1 MGVSA
6 IAYLR
11 RSSDR
16 NGGAESYEAQKAA
29 VLELAKRD
37 GDPEPELIVEWG
49 RSGADADSTG
59 RGGRRKAWP
68 QLRHRIRDGEVTAL
82 YSYSL
87 SRLARS
93 TRELLDVIEECDR
106 AGVHVVLAKE
116 GVVTG
121 NSASGKLYLTVLGA
135 VATFEAEVAAERVRD
150 AHAVKRARG
159 EVVWRLPYGQRIGA
173 DGKPEPDPEAMV
185 VIRMAKELLEERGTL
200 RGVARELNRL
210 AIPSPNGRDWN
221 GESVGLIT
229 NSDEQGNRLSPRKR
243 TGRAGR
249 RGPVRALT
257 KLLHCATCGR
267 LLSPQAHRFKKGDYY
282 SWVCLGSRTAP
293 DHPRPNGRGEPILL
307 PLLQAEAARMQVP
320 VDRVAVV
327 EAAQEKLEWF
337 DERERRLMGA
347 VEAGLW
353 SLAEVSARL
362 EAIHAERRQVE
373 ARTVVADVPQEI
385 DWSWE
390 PTALNDVLHAL
401 WEKVS
406 VDLAAGTIEVTWR
419 DPSLRRP

>member
-1 MGVSA
+1 MTAV
-6 IAYLR
+6 AYLR

-16 NGGAESYEAQKAA
+16 NGGSESYEAQKAA
-29 VLELAKRD
+29 VLELATRN

-49 RSGADADSTG
+49 RSGADAGSTG
-59 RGGRRKAWP
+59 RGGRHKAWP
-68 QLRHRIRDGEVTAL
+68 QLRQRIREGELTAL

-93 TRELLDVIEECDR
+93 TRELLDVIEECDQ

-121 NSASGKLYLTVLGA
+121 NNASGKLYLTVLGA

-150 AHAVKRARG
+150 AHAAKRARG

-173 DGKPEPDPEAMV
+173 DGKPEPDPEAV
-185 VIRMAKELLEERGTL
+185 AVIRKAKELLAEQGTL
-200 RGVARELNRL
+200 RGTARELNRL
-210 AIPSPNGRDWN
+210 GIASPNGKAWN

-229 NSDEQGNRLSPRKR
+229 NSDDEGNRLSPRKR

-249 RGPVRALT
+249 RGPVRALS
-257 KLLHCATCGR
+257 KLLHCAACGR

-293 DHPRPNGRGEPILL
+293 DHPKPNGRGEPILL
-307 PLLQAEAARMQVP
+307 PLLQSEAARMQVP
-320 VDRVAVV
+320 VDRVAVA
-327 EAAQEKLEWF
+327 EAAQEELEQL
-337 DERERRLMGA
+337 DEREQRLMEA

-353 SLAEVSARL
+353 SLTEIGSRL
-362 EAIHAERRQVE
+362 DAIHANRRQVE
-373 ARTVVADVPQEI
+373 ARTVGADVPQEV

-390 PTALNDVLHAL
+390 PAALNDVLHAL
-401 WEKVS
+401 WERVD
-406 VDLAAGTIEVTWR
+406 VDLAACTIEVTWR
-419 DPSLRRP
+419 VSSLCRS